1 MQEEF
6 EKAAEDAKTLPDG
19 TSNDD
24 KLKLYGLYKQGTVGD
39 VNTGK
44 PGIFDQKGENS
55 LCQPLSFLRW
65 VFVMQK
71 HPLLAH
77 QPPSAQA
84 SCDTCNEAFP
94 VLCRQGKV
102 GRMEFQEG

>member
-44 PGIFDQKGENS
+44 PGIFDQKGR
-55 LCQPLSFLRW
+55 QPDRVTHLMRRPREGIAKLW
-65 VFVMQK
+65 
-71 HPLLAH
+71 
-77 QPPSAQA
+77 
-84 SCDTCNEAFP
+84 TCFATYLE
-94 VLCRQGKV
+94 RS
-102 GRMEFQEG
+102 